1 MAQRDDHSR
10 PVPSCG
16 FGKCGKIATPPIRAA
31 DRGLAMPASAI
42 IARAIAAA
50 IIVVAAPVAG
60 SAQPTLKIF
69 DAHLHYNQE
78 PNPYYPLERV
88 LDVFRRNGVA
98 GILANSRP
106 NKGTHQLVDAKAPG
120 LWVVPFIRP
129 YRTRDDVQNWS
140 TDPAIYDLIEA
151 EYKRGYFRGIGE
163 FHIYGNAAQAPLVKQ
178 VVDFAAGR
186 NLYLLAHCDEAAL
199 LILLAHNR
207 SAKIIWAHTGFSTPT
222 RRVRELLE
230 TYPEL
235 MGELSYRGGISEGGG
250 KLAAEWRELFAR
262 HSDRFLLGS
271 DTWINE
277 RWFGYDTIM
286 QTYRGWLAQLPED
299 QAKRIAHGN
308 AERLF
313 GGKVEAAR

>member
-1 MAQRDDHSR
+1 M
-10 PVPSCG
+10 
-16 FGKCGKIATPPIRAA
+16 RAS
-31 DRGLAMPASAI
+31 GM
-42 IARAIAAA
+42 IARATAAA
-50 IIVVAAPVAG
+50 VIAVTIPVAG
-60 SAQPTLKIF
+60 GAQQTLKIF

-88 LDVFRRNGVA
+88 LDVFRRNNVA

-163 FHIYGNAAQAPLVKQ
+163 FHIYGDAAQRPLVKQ

-186 NLYLLAHCDEAAL
+186 NLYLLAHCDEQAL

-207 SAKIIWAHTGFSTPT
+207 NAKVIWAHTGFST
-222 RRVRELLE
+222 RAERVGELLE
-230 TYPEL
+230 KYPAL
-235 MGELSYRGGISEGGG
+235 MGELSYRGGITESNGRF
-250 KLAAEWRELFAR
+250 ASEWRELFAR

-286 QTYRGWLAQLPED
+286 QTYRGWLPQIPEE

-313 GGKVEAAR
+313 GGKVE

>member
-1 MAQRDDHSR
+1 M
-10 PVPSCG
+10 
-16 FGKCGKIATPPIRAA
+16 RAS
-31 DRGLAMPASAI
+31 GM
-42 IARAIAAA
+42 IARATAAA
-50 IIVVAAPVAG
+50 VIAVTIPVAG
-60 SAQPTLKIF
+60 GAQQTLKIF

-88 LDVFRRNGVA
+88 LDVFRRNNVA

-163 FHIYGNAAQAPLVKQ
+163 FHIYGDAAQRPLVKQ

-186 NLYLLAHCDEAAL
+186 NLYLLAHCDEQAL

-207 SAKIIWAHTGFSTPT
+207 NAKVIWAHTGFSTPAE
-222 RRVRELLE
+222 RVRELLE
-230 TYPEL
+230 KYPVL
-235 MGELSYRGGISEGGG
+235 MGELSYRGGITESNGR
-250 KLAAEWRELFAR
+250 LASEWRELFAR
-262 HSDRFLLGS
+262 HSNRFLLGS

-286 QTYRGWLAQLPED
+286 QTYRGWLPQIPEE

-313 GGKVEAAR
+313 GGKVE

>member
-1 MAQRDDHSR
+1 M
-10 PVPSCG
+10 VPA
-16 FGKCGKIATPPIRAA
+16 FHFIACA
-31 DRGLAMPASAI
+31 
-42 IARAIAAA
+42 
-50 IIVVAAPVAG
+50 VVAAVVWVPADTV
-60 SAQPTLKIF
+60 AQPALRIF

-88 LDVFRRNGVA
+88 LEVFRRNGVA

-140 TDPAIYDLIEA
+140 SDPAIYDLIEA
-151 EYKRGYFRGIGE
+151 EYKRGYFRGVGE
-163 FHIYGNAAQAPLVKQ
+163 FHIYGNAAQGALVKK

-186 NLYLLAHCDEAAL
+186 DLYLLAHCDEAAL
-199 LILLAHNR
+199 LILLGHNAK
-207 SAKIIWAHTGFSTPT
+207 AKIIWAHTGFSTSPA
-222 RRVRELLE
+222 RVRELLE
-230 TYPEL
+230 SNPAL
-235 MGELSYRGGISEGGG
+235 MGELSYRSGITTGDG
-250 KLAAEWRELFAR
+250 KLAAEWRDLFAR
-262 HSDRFLLGS
+262 HADRFLLGS

-286 QTYRGWLAQLPED
+286 QTYRGWLAQLPEE

-313 GGKVEAAR
+313 GGKVE